1 MGQQNEKTV
10 HAGDGVLGNANDN
23 VGADEDEDSNSEKRL
38 QQSNVNN
45 NINNNQINAASAAE
59 RNCNHRAAKVQK
71 SVATALQL
79 RWMYENALNLQAM
92 SYYNGRR
99 ESLRLCDGEAD
110 EEQEEQYKENKDPG
124 VVFST
129 INARSI

>member
-1 MGQQNEKTV
+1 MG
-10 HAGDGVLGNANDN
+10 G
-23 VGADEDEDSNSEKRL
+23 
-38 QQSNVNN
+38 
-45 NINNNQINAASAAE
+45 
-59 RNCNHRAAKVQK
+59 QK

-92 SYYNGRR
+92 SYYHGRR

-129 INARSI
+129 INARSITIASRDMDDRDDGKGEGQEERELESTVRDESSPQLLALDQFQEKHSTQQQQQQKQQHLS